1 MIIYKVEEE
10 GSDDD
15 GKWSSSR
22 CYSTFEG
29 ALEKF
34 NKRYQEIIDDIN
46 NEKDNDENPDIDKTL
61 THFSTYVESMNYFS
75 ISLDIAKE
83 ELDSGISRFLDE
95 SEGKQILEDIQKEKR
110 IKDPA
115 LCWPGMEVWNADL

>member
-15 GKWSSSR
+15 GKWSGSC

-34 NKRYQEIIDDIN
+34 NKRYQEIIDNIN
-46 NEKDNDENPDIDKTL
+46 HEKDGEEDPDIDKTL
-61 THFSTYVESMNYFS
+61 THFSAYVESMNYLS
-75 ISLDIAKE
+75 VSLDIAKE
-83 ELDSGISRFLDE
+83 ELDSGISRSLDE
-95 SEGKQILEDIQKEKR
+95 SEGKQILEDNQKKKQ

-115 LCWPGMEVWNADL
+115 LCWPGMEA